1 MRVLIIGAGAVGFYL
16 ARRLSDQAQE
26 VAIVDPDPA
35 KIQHAADNLD
45 VLAVQGNGAAP
56 PTLEAAGLAKTDILV
71 AASGV
76 DEVNLMACLAA
87 SRQDVKVKV
96 ARVRHPEHFA
106 PGSLLSLQDLGVDL
120 VISPEQECAW
130 EIFQL
135 LATPAATDLARF
147 AEGRVQLMGLRVR
160 PGAPVEGRSLAA
172 FDQEVGDRRFVV
184 AAVVR
189 DGETEIPT
197 GDTVLRADDK
207 IFLLAP
213 SRQTRKLPAL
223 AGHDTHE
230 VRRVIIA
237 GGSDEA
243 VYLAQ
248 HLSQH
253 RISSTIVEQS
263 RRRARELAE
272 LLPESLI
279 LRGDATDLELLQME
293 GVEGVD
299 GFVALTDRDEVN
311 MLVALLAKSLGA
323 DRVIPLVHR
332 AEYMGSG
339 GPGGAR
345 CGGLA
350 ADHGGQCHL
359 PPPPRGFRDVG
370 GDGQREPCR
379 GPRGHRVGPRSHC
392 GPEGAG
398 HPLSPGCAARSA
410 RTGGRSHHAAGG
422 RDDTGGGPGHLLPP
436 PRCAGGPR
444 EAHPMRIRHLVFTI
458 SVVLLA
464 FSAALLAATLV
475 AFWYGRGTDG
485 PSWPP
490 PQPPRRSGS
499 SASGRPG
506 SRRASRSGRHTRW
519 FLSPGSS
526 WGWWGPCPI
535 SFRA

>member
-76 DEVNLMACLAA
+76 DEVNLLACLAA

-213 SRQTRKLPAL
+213 SGQTRKLPAL

-332 AEYMGSG
+332 AEYMGLVDRVGLDAAVSPRITAANAIFRHLRG
-339 GPGGAR
+339 GSVTSVATVKGSRAEALEAIVSAHAPIAGRKVRDIRFPPGALLGVLVR
-345 CGGLA
+345 G
-350 ADHGGQCHL
+350 DEVIM
-359 PPPPRGFRDVG
+359 PRGDETIRE
-370 GDGQREPCR
+370 GDR
-379 GPRGHRVGPRSHC
+379 
-392 GPEGAG
+392 AIFF
-398 HPLSPGCAARSA
+398 
-410 RTGGRSHHAAGG
+410 
-422 RDDTGGGPGHLLPP
+422 LLPD
-436 PRCAGGPR
+436 AL
-444 EAHPMRIRHLVFTI
+444 EALGKLIR
-458 SVVLLA
+458 
-464 FSAALLAATLV
+464 
-475 AFWYGRGTDG
+475 
-485 PSWPP
+485 
-490 PQPPRRSGS
+490 
-499 SASGRPG
+499 
-506 SRRASRSGRHTRW
+506 
-519 FLSPGSS
+519 
-526 WGWWGPCPI
+526 
-535 SFRA
+535 